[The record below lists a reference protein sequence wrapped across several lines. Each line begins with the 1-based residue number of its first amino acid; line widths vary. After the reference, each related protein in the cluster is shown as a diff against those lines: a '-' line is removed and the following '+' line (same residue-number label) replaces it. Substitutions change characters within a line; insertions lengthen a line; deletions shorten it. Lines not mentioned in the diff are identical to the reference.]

1 MKKKIKNIISKT
13 DNFFYKFFGSDKSV
27 KSLQNIHEAEK
38 IFSCLRQTGKENN
51 VRFVGG
57 CVRKAL
63 CGHEIDDLDLATSL
77 EPTESKRRLAKE
89 DIKVIDSGISH
100 GTITAILNNKKFE
113 ITTLRKDISTDG
125 RHAVVEFTNER
136 TEDALRRD
144 FTINSI
150 YADKEG
156 NLFDP
161 NDGVKDLENGKIEF
175 IGDPEKRVKEDY
187 LRILRYVRFFLN
199 YSKQKHKL
207 NVKKII
213 KQNISGIVK
222 LSKERLIDE
231 LKKLVMSNGFIN
243 IGNDEFCKEIVLLIF
258 PQVKNIDIFKKLN
271 KNYKSEIL
279 KKDFIFLLSLLIIDE
294 TDSTEFFLY
303 KFNLSNEAKKRINF
317 LKEIY
322 DKSNDKN
329 TFSKNNL
336 QKIFYFQGK
345 SYLLDVIDF
354 QLFRSNK
361 KNNKLIEL
369 KKHFEK
375 LEKPLFPIKAKIIM
389 EKYNLKEGQELGQKL
404 KYLENLWVENS
415 FNISE
420 KEVEN
425 TFLS

>member
-1 MKKKIKNIISKT
+1 MKNILT
-13 DNFFYKFFGSDKSV
+13 
-27 KSLQNIHEAEK
+27 K
-38 IFSCLRQTGKENN
+38 IFSSKKELSSKEISFLEIINTTKVSDLFEAISN
-51 VRFVGG
+51 YNDLSEIRYVGG
-57 CVRKAL
+57 CVRKIL
-63 CGHEIDDLDLATSL
+63 NKEKFDDIDLATNL
-77 EPTESKRRLAKE
+77 KPEEVKE
-89 DIKVIDSGISH
+89 CLKNNNIDFFETGIEH
-100 GTITAILNNKKFE
+100 GTITARIEEKNFE
-113 ITTLRKDISTDG
+113 ITSLRRDVSTDG
-125 RHAVVEFTNER
+125 RRAVVKFTNDW

-161 NDGVKDLENGKIEF
+161 NDGVKDLENGKVEF

-199 YSKQKHKL
+199 YSKQEHKL
-207 NVKKII
+207 YVKKII
-213 KQNISGIVK
+213 KQNISGILK

-231 LKKLVMSNGFIN
+231 LKKLVTSKGFIN
-243 IGNDEFCKEIVLLIF
+243 IGDDEFCKELILLIF
-258 PQVKNIDIFKKLN
+258 PQVKNIDIIKNFKKKF
-271 KNYKSEIL
+271 KNEMF

-294 TDSTEFFLY
+294 TDNSEFFLY
-303 KFNLSNEAKKRINF
+303 KYNMPNEAKTRINF

-322 DKSNDKN
+322 GKFNDKN

-345 SYLLDVIDF
+345 SYLFDVIDF

-361 KNNKLIEL
+361 TNNKLIEL

-375 LEKPLFPIKAKIIM
+375 LEKPKFPIKANIVM
-389 EKYNLKEGQELGQKL
+389 EKYNLKEGKELGQKL

>member
-1 MKKKIKNIISKT
+1 MKNIIT
-13 DNFFYKFFGSDKSV
+13 
-27 KSLQNIHEAEK
+27 K
-38 IFSCLRQTGKENN
+38 IFSSQNDLSSKEISFLEITKTTKVSDLFKVISNYN
-51 VRFVGG
+51 DLSEIRYVGG
-57 CVRKAL
+57 CVRKIL
-63 CGHEIDDLDLATSL
+63 NNEKFDDIDLATNL
-77 EPTESKRRLAKE
+77 KPDEVKE
-89 DIKVIDSGISH
+89 CLKNNNIDFFETGIEH
-100 GTITAILNNKKFE
+100 GTITARIGEKNFE
-113 ITTLRKDISTDG
+113 ITSLRKDVSTDG
-125 RHAVVEFTNER
+125 RRAVVEFTNEWI
-136 TEDALRRD
+136 EDALRRD

-175 IGDPEKRVKEDY
+175 IGDPEKRVEEDY

-199 YSKQKHKL
+199 YSKQEHKL

-213 KQNISGIVK
+213 KQNISGIFK

-231 LKKLVMSNGFIN
+231 LKKLVISNGFIN
-243 IGNDEFCKEIVLLIF
+243 IGNDKFCKEIILLIF

-294 TDSTEFFLY
+294 TDNSEFFLY
-303 KFNLSNEAKKRINF
+303 KFNMSNEAKKRINF

-345 SYLLDVIDF
+345 SYLLDIIDF

-361 KNNKLIEL
+361 KSNKLIEL

-375 LEKPLFPIKAKIIM
+375 LEKPLFPIRAKVIM
-389 EKYNLKEGQELGQKL
+389 EKYNLKEGKELGQKL

-415 FNISE
+415 FKISE
-420 KEVEN
+420 KEVKN

>member
-1 MKKKIKNIISKT
+1 MKNILT
-13 DNFFYKFFGSDKSV
+13 T
-27 KSLQNIHEAEK
+27 
-38 IFSCLRQTGKENN
+38 IFSSKSDLSSKEISFLEITKMTRISDLFKVISNYN
-51 VRFVGG
+51 VLSEIRYVGG
-57 CVRKAL
+57 CVRKIINN
-63 CGHEIDDLDLATSL
+63 EKFDDIDLATNL
-77 EPTESKRRLAKE
+77 KPEQVKE
-89 DIKVIDSGISH
+89 CLKNNNIDFFETGIEH
-100 GTITAILNNKKFE
+100 GTITAHIGEKNFE
-113 ITTLRKDISTDG
+113 ITSLRKDVSTDG
-125 RHAVVEFTNER
+125 RRAVVEFTNEWA
-136 TEDALRRD
+136 EDALRRD

-161 NDGVKDLENGKIEF
+161 NDGVKDLKNGKIKF

-199 YSKQKHKL
+199 YSKQEHQL
-207 NVKKII
+207 FVKKII

-231 LKKLVMSNGFIN
+231 LKKLVISNGFIN
-243 IGNDEFCKEIVLLIF
+243 IGDDEFCKEIVLLIF

-294 TDSTEFFLY
+294 TDNSEFFLY
-303 KFNLSNEAKKRINF
+303 KFNMSNESKKRINF

-322 DKSNDKN
+322 DKSNDKDI
-329 TFSKNNL
+329 FSKNNL

-361 KNNKLIEL
+361 KSNKLIEL

-375 LEKPLFPIKAKIIM
+375 LEKPMFPIKAKIIM
-389 EKYNLKEGQELGQKL
+389 EKYNLKEGKELGQKL
-404 KYLENLWVENS
+404 KYLENLWLENS

>member
-1 MKKKIKNIISKT
+1 MKNILT
-13 DNFFYKFFGSDKSV
+13 T
-27 KSLQNIHEAEK
+27 
-38 IFSCLRQTGKENN
+38 IFSSKSDLSSKEIYFLEITKTTRISDLFKVISNYN
-51 VRFVGG
+51 VLSEIRYVGG
-57 CVRKAL
+57 CVRKIINN
-63 CGHEIDDLDLATSL
+63 EKFDDIDLATNL
-77 EPTESKRRLAKE
+77 KPEQVKE
-89 DIKVIDSGISH
+89 CLKNNNIDFFETGIEH
-100 GTITAILNNKKFE
+100 GTITAHIGEKNFE
-113 ITTLRKDISTDG
+113 ITSLRKDVSTDG
-125 RHAVVEFTNER
+125 RRAVVEFTNEWA
-136 TEDALRRD
+136 EDALRRD

-161 NDGVKDLENGKIEF
+161 NDGVKDLKNGKIKF

-199 YSKQKHKL
+199 YSKQEHQL
-207 NVKKII
+207 IVKKII

-231 LKKLVMSNGFIN
+231 LKKLVISNGFIN
-243 IGNDEFCKEIVLLIF
+243 IGDDEFCKEIVLLIF

-294 TDSTEFFLY
+294 TDNSEFFLY
-303 KFNLSNEAKKRINF
+303 KFNMSNESKKRINF

-322 DKSNDKN
+322 DKSNDKDI
-329 TFSKNNL
+329 FSKNNL

-361 KNNKLIEL
+361 KSNKLIEL

-375 LEKPLFPIKAKIIM
+375 LEKPMFPIKAKIIM
-389 EKYNLKEGQELGQKL
+389 EKYNLKEGKELGQKL
-404 KYLENLWVENS
+404 KYLENLWLENS
-415 FNISE
+415 FSISE
-420 KEVEN
+420 KEVKN

>member
-1 MKKKIKNIISKT
+1 MKNILT
-13 DNFFYKFFGSDKSV
+13 
-27 KSLQNIHEAEK
+27 K
-38 IFSCLRQTGKENN
+38 IFSSKNDLSSKEVSFLEITKTTKVSDLFKVISNYN
-51 VRFVGG
+51 DLSEIRYVGG
-57 CVRKAL
+57 CVRKIL
-63 CGHEIDDLDLATSL
+63 NNEKFDDIDLATNL
-77 EPTESKRRLAKE
+77 KPDEVKE
-89 DIKVIDSGISH
+89 CLKNNNIDFFETGIDH
-100 GTITAILNNKKFE
+100 GTITARIEEKNFE
-113 ITTLRKDISTDG
+113 ITSLRKDVSTDG
-125 RHAVVEFTNER
+125 RHAVVEFTNEW

-199 YSKQKHKL
+199 YSKQEHKL

-222 LSKERLIDE
+222 LSKERLVDE

-303 KFNLSNEAKKRINF
+303 KFNVSNEAKKRINF

-354 QLFRSNK
+354 KLFRSNK

-369 KKHFEK
+369 KKNFEK
-375 LEKPLFPIKAKIIM
+375 LEKPQFPLKAKIIM
-389 EKYNLKEGQELGQKL
+389 EKYNLKESKELGQKL
-404 KYLENLWVENS
+404 RYLENLWVENS
-415 FNISE
+415 FKISE

-425 TFLS
+425 IFLS

>member
-1 MKKKIKNIISKT
+1 MKNILT
-13 DNFFYKFFGSDKSV
+13 T
-27 KSLQNIHEAEK
+27 
-38 IFSCLRQTGKENN
+38 IFSSKSDLSSKEIYFLEITKTTRISDLFKVISNYN
-51 VRFVGG
+51 VLSEIRYVGG
-57 CVRKAL
+57 CVRKIINN
-63 CGHEIDDLDLATSL
+63 EKFDDIDLATNL
-77 EPTESKRRLAKE
+77 KPEQVKE
-89 DIKVIDSGISH
+89 CLKNNNIDFFETGIEH
-100 GTITAILNNKKFE
+100 GTITAHIGEKNFE
-113 ITTLRKDISTDG
+113 ITSLRKDVSTDG
-125 RHAVVEFTNER
+125 RRAVVEFTNEWA
-136 TEDALRRD
+136 EDALRRD

-161 NDGVKDLENGKIEF
+161 NDGVKDLKNGKIKF

-199 YSKQKHKL
+199 YSKQEHQL
-207 NVKKII
+207 FVKKII

-231 LKKLVMSNGFIN
+231 LKKLVISNGFIN
-243 IGNDEFCKEIVLLIF
+243 IGDDEFCKEIVLLIF

-294 TDSTEFFLY
+294 TDNSEFFLH
-303 KFNLSNEAKKRINF
+303 KFNMSNESKKRINF

-322 DKSNDKN
+322 NKSNDKN

-361 KNNKLIEL
+361 KSNKLIEL

-375 LEKPLFPIKAKIIM
+375 LEKPMFPIKAKIIM
-389 EKYNLKEGQELGQKL
+389 EKYNLKEGKELGQKL
-404 KYLENLWVENS
+404 KYLENLWLENS

>member
-1 MKKKIKNIISKT
+1 MKNILT
-13 DNFFYKFFGSDKSV
+13 T
-27 KSLQNIHEAEK
+27 
-38 IFSCLRQTGKENN
+38 IFSSKSDLSSKEIYFLEITKTTRISDLFKVISNYN
-51 VRFVGG
+51 VLSEIRYVGG
-57 CVRKAL
+57 CVRKIINN
-63 CGHEIDDLDLATSL
+63 EKFDDIDLATNL
-77 EPTESKRRLAKE
+77 KPEQVKE
-89 DIKVIDSGISH
+89 CLKNNNIDFFETGIEH
-100 GTITAILNNKKFE
+100 GTITAHIGEKNFE
-113 ITTLRKDISTDG
+113 ITSLRKDVSTDG
-125 RHAVVEFTNER
+125 RRAVVEFTNEWA
-136 TEDALRRD
+136 EDALRRD

-161 NDGVKDLENGKIEF
+161 NDGVKDLKNGKIKF

-199 YSKQKHKL
+199 YSKQEHQL
-207 NVKKII
+207 FVKKII

-231 LKKLVMSNGFIN
+231 LKKLVISNGFIN
-243 IGNDEFCKEIVLLIF
+243 IGDDEFCKEIVLLIF

-294 TDSTEFFLY
+294 TDNSEFFLY
-303 KFNLSNEAKKRINF
+303 KFNMSNESKKRINF

-322 DKSNDKN
+322 DKSNDKDI
-329 TFSKNNL
+329 FSKNNL

-361 KNNKLIEL
+361 KSNKLIEL

-375 LEKPLFPIKAKIIM
+375 LEKPMFPIKAKIIM
-389 EKYNLKEGQELGQKL
+389 EKYNLKEGKELGQKL
-404 KYLENLWVENS
+404 KYLENLWLENS

>member
-1 MKKKIKNIISKT
+1 MKNILT
-13 DNFFYKFFGSDKSV
+13 
-27 KSLQNIHEAEK
+27 K
-38 IFSCLRQTGKENN
+38 IFSPKNELSSKEISFLEITKTTKVSELFN
-51 VRFVGG
+51 VISNYNDLGEIRYVGG
-57 CVRKAL
+57 CVRKIL
-63 CGHEIDDLDLATSL
+63 NNEKFDDIDLATNL
-77 EPTESKRRLAKE
+77 KPEEVKE
-89 DIKVIDSGISH
+89 CLKNNNIDFFETGIEH
-100 GTITAILNNKKFE
+100 GTITARIEERNFE
-113 ITTLRKDISTDG
+113 ITSLRKDVSTDG
-125 RHAVVEFTNER
+125 RRAVVEFTNQWM
-136 TEDALRRD
+136 EDSLRRD

-161 NDGVKDLENGKIEF
+161 NDGVKDLENGKIQF

-199 YSKQKHKL
+199 YSSQKHNL
-207 NVKKII
+207 NVIKII
-213 KQNISGIVK
+213 KQNINGIVK

-231 LKKLVMSNGFIN
+231 LKKLVISNRFV
-243 IGNDEFCKEIVLLIF
+243 EISEDKVCAEIISLIF
-258 PQVKNIDIFKKLN
+258 PQLKNIDILKKLK
-271 KNYKSEIL
+271 KNYKNEIL
-279 KKDFIFLLSLLIIDE
+279 KKDFIFFLSLLIIDE
-294 TDSTEFFLY
+294 TDNSEFFLY
-303 KFNLSNEAKKRINF
+303 KYNMSNEAKKRINF
-317 LKEIY
+317 LKDIF
-322 DKSNDKN
+322 DKSNDKD

-369 KKHFEK
+369 KKYFEK
-375 LEKPLFPIKAKIIM
+375 LEKPNFPIKAKIVM
-389 EKYNLKEGQELGQKL
+389 EKYNLKEGKELGQKL

>member
-1 MKKKIKNIISKT
+1 MKNILT
-13 DNFFYKFFGSDKSV
+13 T
-27 KSLQNIHEAEK
+27 
-38 IFSCLRQTGKENN
+38 IFSSKSDLSSKEISFLEITKTTRISDLFKVISNYN
-51 VRFVGG
+51 VLSEIRYVGG
-57 CVRKAL
+57 CVRKIINN
-63 CGHEIDDLDLATSL
+63 EKFDDIDLATNL
-77 EPTESKRRLAKE
+77 KPEQVKE
-89 DIKVIDSGISH
+89 CLKNNNIDFFETGIEH
-100 GTITAILNNKKFE
+100 GTITAHIGEKNFE
-113 ITTLRKDISTDG
+113 ITSLRKDVSTDG
-125 RHAVVEFTNER
+125 RRAVVEFTNEWA
-136 TEDALRRD
+136 EDALRRD

-161 NDGVKDLENGKIEF
+161 NDGVKDLKNGKIKF

-199 YSKQKHKL
+199 YSKQEHQL
-207 NVKKII
+207 IVKKII

-231 LKKLVMSNGFIN
+231 LKKLVISNGFIN
-243 IGNDEFCKEIVLLIF
+243 IGDDEFCKEIVLLIF

-294 TDSTEFFLY
+294 TDNSEFFLY
-303 KFNLSNEAKKRINF
+303 KFNMSNESKKRINF

-361 KNNKLIEL
+361 KSNKLIEL

-375 LEKPLFPIKAKIIM
+375 LEKPMFPIKAKIIM
-389 EKYNLKEGQELGQKL
+389 EKYNLKEGKELGQKL
-404 KYLENLWVENS
+404 KYLENLWIENS

>member
-1 MKKKIKNIISKT
+1 MIDLIN
-13 DNFFYKFFGSDKSV
+13 
-27 KSLQNIHEAEK
+27 K
-38 IFSCLRQTGKENN
+38 IFSFPKNLNDKASSFKVLKQKKSISQLFSAIENYSEN
-51 VRFVGG
+51 SEIRYVGG
-57 CVRKAL
+57 CVRKIL
-63 CGHEIDDLDLATSL
+63 NNEKFDDIDLATNL
-77 EPTESKRRLAKE
+77 KPDEVKE
-89 DIKVIDSGISH
+89 CLKNNNIDFFETGIEH
-100 GTITAILNNKKFE
+100 GTITARIDEKNFE
-113 ITTLRKDISTDG
+113 ITSLRKDVSTDG
-125 RHAVVEFTNER
+125 RHAVVEFTNEW

-199 YSKQKHKL
+199 YSKQEHKL

-258 PQVKNIDIFKKLN
+258 PQVKKIDIFKKLN

-294 TDSTEFFLY
+294 TDNSEFFLY
-303 KFNLSNEAKKRINF
+303 KFNMSNEAKKRINF

-329 TFSKNNL
+329 IFSKNNL

-361 KNNKLIEL
+361 KSNKLIEL

-389 EKYNLKEGQELGQKL
+389 EKYNLQEGKELGQKL
-404 KYLENLWVENS
+404 KYLENLWIENS

>member
-1 MKKKIKNIISKT
+1 MKNILT
-13 DNFFYKFFGSDKSV
+13 
-27 KSLQNIHEAEK
+27 K
-38 IFSCLRQTGKENN
+38 IFSLKKKLSSKEISFLEITKTTKVSELFNAISN
-51 VRFVGG
+51 YNDPSEIRYVGG
-57 CVRKAL
+57 CVRRILNNEKF
-63 CGHEIDDLDLATSL
+63 DDIDLATNL
-77 EPTESKRRLAKE
+77 KPEEVKE
-89 DIKVIDSGISH
+89 CLKNNNIDFFENGIEH
-100 GTITAILNNKKFE
+100 GTIIARIEEKNFE
-113 ITTLRKDISTDG
+113 ITSLRKDVSTDG
-125 RHAVVEFTNER
+125 RRAVVEFTDEWA
-136 TEDALRRD
+136 EDAMRRD

-161 NDGVKDLENGKIEF
+161 NEGVKDLKNGKIKF

-199 YSKQKHKL
+199 YSKQEHKL
-207 NVKKII
+207 NVKKVI
-213 KQNISGIVK
+213 KQNIIGIVK

-231 LKKLVMSNGFIN
+231 LKKLVTSNRFID
-243 IGNDEFCKEIVLLIF
+243 ISNDEFCKEVVSLIF
-258 PQVKNIDIFKKLN
+258 PQVKKIDIFKKLK
-271 KNYKSEIL
+271 KNYKKEIL

-294 TDSTEFFLY
+294 TDNSEFFLY
-303 KFNLSNEAKKRINF
+303 KYNLSNEAKKRINF
-317 LKEIY
+317 LKDIY

-345 SYLLDVIDF
+345 SYLFDVIDF

-375 LEKPLFPIKAKIIM
+375 LEKPHFPIKAKIIM
-389 EKYNLKEGQELGQKL
+389 EKYNLKEGKELGQKL

>member
-1 MKKKIKNIISKT
+1 MKNILT
-13 DNFFYKFFGSDKSV
+13 
-27 KSLQNIHEAEK
+27 K
-38 IFSCLRQTGKENN
+38 IFSPKNELSSKEISFLEITKTTKVSELFN
-51 VRFVGG
+51 VISNYNDLGEIRYVGG
-57 CVRKAL
+57 CVRKIL
-63 CGHEIDDLDLATSL
+63 NNEKFDDIDLATNL
-77 EPTESKRRLAKE
+77 KPEEVKE
-89 DIKVIDSGISH
+89 CLKNNNIDFFETGIEH
-100 GTITAILNNKKFE
+100 GTITARIEERNFE
-113 ITTLRKDISTDG
+113 ITSLRKDVSTDG
-125 RHAVVEFTNER
+125 RRAVVEFTNQWM
-136 TEDALRRD
+136 EDSLRRD

-161 NDGVKDLENGKIEF
+161 NDGVKDLENGKIQF

-199 YSKQKHKL
+199 YSRQKHNL
-207 NVKKII
+207 NVIKII
-213 KQNISGIVK
+213 KQNINGIVK

-231 LKKLVMSNGFIN
+231 LKKLVISNRFV
-243 IGNDEFCKEIVLLIF
+243 EISEDKVCAEIISLIF
-258 PQVKNIDIFKKLN
+258 PQLKNIDILKKLK
-271 KNYKSEIL
+271 KNYKNEIL
-279 KKDFIFLLSLLIIDE
+279 KKDFIFFLSLLIIDE
-294 TDSTEFFLY
+294 TDNSEFFLY
-303 KFNLSNEAKKRINF
+303 KYNMSNEAKKRINF
-317 LKEIY
+317 LKDIF
-322 DKSNDKN
+322 DKSNDKD

-361 KNNKLIEL
+361 KNNKLVEL
-369 KKHFEK
+369 KKYFEK
-375 LEKPLFPIKAKIIM
+375 LEKPNFPIKAKIVM
-389 EKYNLKEGQELGQKL
+389 EKYNLKEGKELGQKL

>member
-1 MKKKIKNIISKT
+1 MKNILT
-13 DNFFYKFFGSDKSV
+13 
-27 KSLQNIHEAEK
+27 K
-38 IFSCLRQTGKENN
+38 IFSSKNDLNSKEVSFLEITKTTKVSDLFKVISNYN
-51 VRFVGG
+51 DLSEIRYVGG
-57 CVRKAL
+57 CVRKIL
-63 CGHEIDDLDLATSL
+63 NNEKFDDIDLATNL
-77 EPTESKRRLAKE
+77 KPDEVKE
-89 DIKVIDSGISH
+89 CLKNNNIDFFETGIDH
-100 GTITAILNNKKFE
+100 GTITARIEEKNFE
-113 ITTLRKDISTDG
+113 ITSLRKDVSTDG
-125 RHAVVEFTNER
+125 RHAVVEFTNEW

-199 YSKQKHKL
+199 YSKQEHKL

-231 LKKLVMSNGFIN
+231 LKKLVISNGFIN

-303 KFNLSNEAKKRINF
+303 KFNMSNEAKTRINF

-322 DKSNDKN
+322 DKSNDN
-329 TFSKNNL
+329 YTFSKNNL
-336 QKIFYFQGK
+336 QKIYYFQGK

-389 EKYNLKEGQELGQKL
+389 EKYNLKEGKELGHKL

>member
-1 MKKKIKNIISKT
+1 MKNILT
-13 DNFFYKFFGSDKSV
+13 
-27 KSLQNIHEAEK
+27 K
-38 IFSCLRQTGKENN
+38 IFSSKNDLSSKEVSFLEIVKTTKVSDLFKAISNYN
-51 VRFVGG
+51 DLSEIRYVGG
-57 CVRKAL
+57 CVRKIL
-63 CGHEIDDLDLATSL
+63 NNEKFDDIDLATNL
-77 EPTESKRRLAKE
+77 KPDEVKE
-89 DIKVIDSGISH
+89 CLKNNNIDFFETGIDH
-100 GTITAILNNKKFE
+100 GTITARIDEKNFE
-113 ITTLRKDISTDG
+113 ITSLRKDVSTDG
-125 RHAVVEFTNER
+125 RRAVVEFTNEW

-199 YSKQKHKL
+199 YSKQEHKL

-231 LKKLVMSNGFIN
+231 LKKLVISNGFIN

-303 KFNLSNEAKKRINF
+303 KFNVSNEAKKRINF

-354 QLFRSNK
+354 KLFRSNK

-369 KKHFEK
+369 KKNFEK
-375 LEKPLFPIKAKIIM
+375 LEKPQFPLKAKIIM
-389 EKYNLKEGQELGQKL
+389 EKYKLKESKELGQKL

>member
-1 MKKKIKNIISKT
+1 MKNILT
-13 DNFFYKFFGSDKSV
+13 
-27 KSLQNIHEAEK
+27 K
-38 IFSCLRQTGKENN
+38 IFSSKKDLSSKEVSFLEIAKKTKVSDLFKVIANYN
-51 VRFVGG
+51 DLSEIRYVGG
-57 CVRKAL
+57 CVRKIL
-63 CGHEIDDLDLATSL
+63 NNENFDDIDLATNL
-77 EPTESKRRLAKE
+77 KPDEVKE
-89 DIKVIDSGISH
+89 CLKNNNIDFFETGIDH
-100 GTITAILNNKKFE
+100 GTITARIDEKNFE
-113 ITTLRKDISTDG
+113 ITSLRKDVSTDG
-125 RHAVVEFTNER
+125 RHAVVEFTNEW

-199 YSKQKHKL
+199 YSKKEHKL

-213 KQNISGIVK
+213 KQNINGIVK

-243 IGNDEFCKEIVLLIF
+243 ICNDEFCKEIVLLIF
-258 PQVKNIDIFKKLN
+258 PQVKNIDIFNKFK
-271 KNYKSEIL
+271 KNYRSEIL

-303 KFNLSNEAKKRINF
+303 KFNVSNEAKKRINF

-345 SYLLDVIDF
+345 SYLMDVIDF
-354 QLFRSNK
+354 QLFRSSK
-361 KNNKLIEL
+361 KNNKLIEI

-389 EKYNLKEGQELGQKL
+389 EKYNLKEGKELGQKL

>member
-1 MKKKIKNIISKT
+1 MKNILTKILSSKSDLSSKEIYFLEITKTTRISDLFKVIS
-13 DNFFYKFFGSDKSV
+13 NY
-27 KSLQNIHEAEK
+27 
-38 IFSCLRQTGKENN
+38 N
-51 VRFVGG
+51 VLSEIRYVGG
-57 CVRKAL
+57 CVRKIINN
-63 CGHEIDDLDLATSL
+63 EKFDDIDLATNL
-77 EPTESKRRLAKE
+77 KPDEVKE
-89 DIKVIDSGISH
+89 CLKNNNIDFFETGIEH
-100 GTITAILNNKKFE
+100 GTITAHIGEKNFE
-113 ITTLRKDISTDG
+113 ITSLRKDVSTDG
-125 RHAVVEFTNER
+125 RRAVVEFTNEWA
-136 TEDALRRD
+136 EDALRRD

-161 NDGVKDLENGKIEF
+161 NDGVKDLKNGKIKF

-199 YSKQKHKL
+199 YSKQEHQL
-207 NVKKII
+207 IVKKII

-231 LKKLVMSNGFIN
+231 LKKLVISNGFIN
-243 IGNDEFCKEIVLLIF
+243 IGDDEFCKEIVLLIF

-294 TDSTEFFLY
+294 TDNSEFFLY
-303 KFNLSNEAKKRINF
+303 KFNMSNESKKRINF

-322 DKSNDKN
+322 DKSNDKDI
-329 TFSKNNL
+329 FSKNNL

-361 KNNKLIEL
+361 KSNKLIEL

-375 LEKPLFPIKAKIIM
+375 LEKPMFPIKAKIIM
-389 EKYNLKEGQELGQKL
+389 EKYNLKEGKELGQKL
-404 KYLENLWVENS
+404 KYLENLWLENS